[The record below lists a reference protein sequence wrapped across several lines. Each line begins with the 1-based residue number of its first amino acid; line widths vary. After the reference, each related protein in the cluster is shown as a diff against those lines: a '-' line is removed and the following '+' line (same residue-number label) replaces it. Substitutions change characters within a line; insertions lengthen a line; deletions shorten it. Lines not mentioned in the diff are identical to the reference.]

1 MKRRAHSPALSRSR
15 AASPQTRA
23 TRSWRGRPRGFA
35 FPLLLLTLLLTAGCA
50 GYRLGP
56 TQGRQAGAQSVMVLP
71 FHNQTLE
78 PRLADPLTASLRKE
92 LQRDGTFRLE
102 TRDGGDIIVSGTI
115 VHYNRRGIAF
125 QRRETRT
132 AKDYIIS
139 MTAQVTATERLTGR
153 VLLDKRISG
162 QSMIRVGNDLTSAE
176 RQGIPLVADDFARN
190 VTSLLANGDW

>member
-1 MKRRAHSPALSRSR
+1 MPSTADRPTTKPSRFG
-15 AASPQTRA
+15 
-23 TRSWRGRPRGFA
+23 WRGWTCFGLGLIFVG
-35 FPLLLLTLLLTAGCA
+35 AGCA

-56 TQGRQAGAQSVMVLP
+56 TQGQLAGAQSVQVLP
-71 FHNQTLE
+71 FHNKTLE

-102 TRDGGDIIVSGTI
+102 TREAGDIIVSGTI
-115 VHYNRRGIAF
+115 VGYNRRGIAY

-153 VLLDKRISG
+153 VLLNKQVSG
-162 QSMIRVGNDLTSAE
+162 QSMIRVGNDLISAE

-190 VTSLLANGDW
+190 VTSLLANGGW

>member
-1 MKRRAHSPALSRSR
+1 MPSTSDK
-15 AASPQTRA
+15 TR
-23 TRSWRGRPRGFA
+23 TNPEVLVPRGWICFGLGLIL
-35 FPLLLLTLLLTAGCA
+35 FGAGCA
-50 GYRLGP
+50 GYQLGP
-56 TQGRQAGAQSVMVLP
+56 TQGRLAGAQSVQVLP

-102 TRDGGDIIVSGTI
+102 TKEAGDILVSGTI
-115 VHYNRRGIAF
+115 VGYNRRAIAF
-125 QRRETRT
+125 QRNETRT
-132 AKDYIIS
+132 AKDYTIS

-153 VLLDKRISG
+153 VLLNKRVSG
-162 QSMIRVGNDLTSAE
+162 RSMIRVGNDLTSAE

>member
-1 MKRRAHSPALSRSR
+1 MGLCLAL
-15 AASPQTRA
+15 AV
-23 TRSWRGRPRGFA
+23 
-35 FPLLLLTLLLTAGCA
+35 LLSAGCA

-56 TQGRQAGAQSVMVLP
+56 TQGRTAGAQSIQVLP

-102 TRDGGDIIVSGTI
+102 TRDAGDIILSGTI
-115 VHYNRRGIAF
+115 VGYNRRGIAF

-132 AKDYIIS
+132 ARDYIIS
-139 MTAQVTATERLTGR
+139 MTAHVTATERLTGR
-153 VLLDKRISG
+153 VLLDKRVSG
-162 QSMIRVGNDLTSAE
+162 QSMVRVGNDLTSAE
-176 RQGIPLVADDFARN
+176 RQGIPLVADEFARN